1 MTLWEFSLSLYDKPG
16 VPDACLT
23 LQNRHNLDVNL
34 VLFCLWLAADS
45 RCLAKDAMQEVIAR
59 SDAWRGKMISPLR
72 ALRTDMKGWPSDGS
86 VSDFSRRD
94 DFEALR
100 SKVKALELEAEKW
113 QQQMLTSY
121 AEHHAV
127 SPDPELVGLS
137 ASLGLLIAGS
147 GDSNSGWKNAVSWIA
162 DAKGADFA
170 KRVRRALAIDDK
182 RDDKRDG
189 KTDGK

>member
-34 VLFCLWLAADS
+34 VLFCLWLASDS

-59 SDAWRGKMISPLR
+59 CDAWRGKMISPLR
-72 ALRTDMKGWPSDGS
+72 ALRTEMKGWPSDMS

-100 SKVKALELEAEKW
+100 SKEIALNSKLRGCNSRCSRVTPNA
-113 QQQMLTSY
+113 TR
-121 AEHHAV
+121 V
-127 SPDPELVGLS
+127 SKIPNSP
-137 ASLGLLIAGS
+137 ASL
-147 GDSNSGWKNAVSWIA
+147 
-162 DAKGADFA
+162 
-170 KRVRRALAIDDK
+170 RAWVY
-182 RDDKRDG
+182 
-189 KTDGK
+189 

>member
-45 RCLAKDAMQEVIAR
+45 RCLTKDAMQEVIAR
-59 SDAWRGKMISPLR
+59 CDTWRGKMISPLR
-72 ALRTDMKGWPSDGS
+72 ALRTEMKGWPSDMS
-86 VSDFSRRD
+86 VSDFARRD

-100 SKVKALELEAEKW
+100 SKVKALELEAERW

-121 AEHHAV
+121 AERHTGV
-127 SPDPELVGLS
+127 EDPELAGLS
-137 ASLGLLIAGS
+137 SSLGLLTANS
-147 GDSNSGWKNAVSWIA
+147 GDSNAEWKNEVFWIA
-162 DAKGADFA
+162 DAHDAGFA
-170 KRVRRALAIDDK
+170 EKVRIALA
-182 RDDKRDG
+182 
-189 KTDGK
+189 